1 MYYFAKIILSWL
13 IQSSLF
19 LFFWPVAIEVGFQK
33 QAPSI
38 TEGSDVIAVIE
49 RQLINNQAP
58 FEVTVHFKR
67 YTGPLNP
74 DEGALGPRDD
84 GMY

>member
-1 MYYFAKIILSWL
+1 M
-13 IQSSLF
+13 
-19 LFFWPVAIEVGFQK
+19 GFQK
-33 QAPSI
+33 QAPLII

-49 RQLINNQAP
+49 RQLINNRAP

-67 YTGPLNP
+67 YTGPLFP

-84 GMY
+84 GMN